1 MITAIS
7 VPVEIKLKIGPLI
20 IAKHVIAIESESID
34 KHFFNHIWRLE
45 NDDWRL
51 TCQNWRLETTKWTSR
66 RHYNKCMRWYSARAP
81 RWCWQFLLLQCKLWA
96 CRTKTQME
104 FFMCVI
110 NTYTKYV
117 IVWLIN
123 CHRKYPMNFSVPNN
137 HWKFSIWL
145 NPGKKLVFPVR
156 KYLANTKNY

>member
-1 MITAIS
+1 
-7 VPVEIKLKIGPLI
+7 
-20 IAKHVIAIESESID
+20 
-34 KHFFNHIWRLE
+34 
-45 NDDWRL
+45 
-51 TCQNWRLETTKWTSR
+51 
-66 RHYNKCMRWYSARAP
+66 MRWYSARAY

-123 CHRKYPMNFSVPNN
+123 CHRKYPMNFPVPNN

-145 NPGKKLVFPVR
+145 NPGKKLFFPVQQKSSR
-156 KYLANTKNY
+156 IRRIIKAISYFCVYVLTFWKMLIACYTINSAKYFCFVSIWVFMDIEQPMNVGIPPETHFLSIFFTLSK